1 MNSNC
6 SSTRLR
12 QSCLSKKPCKIEFPT
27 LFFTV
32 PRILEI
38 VCFFKFYWNVS
49 HQFFVSFI
57 SCLSALCSYEYIF
70 VFSNV
75 TCLVLWPLS
84 SSSSKKRKNAMIFSF
99 STKVAT
105 VATTASLSSGTIFS
119 LSRLKWLLM
128 MIHLLLLSLYNL
140 EQNVDKKTIEL
151 KKFKIKTCWLRNIV
165 CNWWAS
171 EFAKEKTGFFFAFSH
186 SVNDEIDD
194 YRKRFQVIGKAQ

>member
-6 SSTRLR
+6 SST
-12 QSCLSKKPCKIEFPT
+12 LSSSELPFRKALQDWISDS
-27 LFFTV
+27 FFTV

-105 VATTASLSSGTIFS
+105 TVVCLAVQLFHYQDSSSDSWWWFTCCCCPYTIK
-119 LSRLKWLLM
+119 LSRENNWTLK
-128 MIHLLLLSLYNL
+128 
-140 EQNVDKKTIEL
+140 
-151 KKFKIKTCWLRNIV
+151 
-165 CNWWAS
+165 
-171 EFAKEKTGFFFAFSH
+171 
-186 SVNDEIDD
+186 
-194 YRKRFQVIGKAQ
+194 

>member
-105 VATTASLSSGTIFS
+105 TVVSSGTIFS
-119 LSRLKWLLM
+119 LSRLLKWLLL
-128 MIHLLLLSLYNL
+128 MIHLFVVVPLYNL
-140 EQNVDKKTIEL
+140 EQ
-151 KKFKIKTCWLRNIV
+151 
-165 CNWWAS
+165 
-171 EFAKEKTGFFFAFSH
+171 
-186 SVNDEIDD
+186 SVE
-194 YRKRFQVIGKAQ
+194 RKQLNFRR

>member
-105 VATTASLSSGTIFS
+105 TVVLCLAVQFFHYQDSSSDSCWWFTC
-119 LSRLKWLLM
+119 
-128 MIHLLLLSLYNL
+128 LLLSLYTILNKVSRENNWTL
-140 EQNVDKKTIEL
+140 EDKKLNIFL
-151 KKFKIKTCWLRNIV
+151 KTCWLRNIV

-171 EFAKEKTGFFFAFSH
+171 EFLLK
-186 SVNDEIDD
+186 
-194 YRKRFQVIGKAQ
+194 